1 MHSCKYP
8 ITSQELYSLSLMQLK
23 HTKDSLGASLC
34 VLYLTSGHGLKVTNF
49 ESEFLPE
56 LEHLELVPELL

>member
-1 MHSCKYP
+1 
-8 ITSQELYSLSLMQLK
+8 MQLK